1 LIGGRVRFGA
11 HLTLGATLP
20 FLALGLLLPEG
31 WVGLRLFLADNF
43 SGDSLGV
50 VAGVV
55 REHGDGVVAPRPG
68 PLYLLTKLSGA
79 LEGGAHNGALALR
92 AGALAALA
100 WAGLLGVGWTL
111 WRARGPAYRQLRL
124 LAAVSLSWIIP
135 LTLLPLDRGF
145 YPLAYR
151 YWSIPVALAIML
163 LAVVSVAPFASSA
176 PPWRRWGLFSAL
188 LCLALAPLP
197 SIGRSIIAPAPSLA
211 EAVVSTGAHGMA
223 PRRGYPRH
231 YAFDHLRRHA
241 SAQVQIYLSE
251 GYGLALG
258 ADAAVTTT
266 RGQVPQPEWRS
277 LREQLPD
284 PAWRSLLRGIGCGSV
299 AFPSQSAA
307 LTEVLL
313 SGPDAEDQEI
323 ARGVQVCAAATGS
336 DLQLPVSLPEEADPS
351 DFSIAQPWALLP
363 DRF

>member
-1 LIGGRVRFGA
+1 
-11 HLTLGATLP
+11 
-20 FLALGLLLPEG
+20 
-31 WVGLRLFLADNF
+31 
-43 SGDSLGV
+43 
-50 VAGVV
+50 
-55 REHGDGVVAPRPG
+55 
-68 PLYLLTKLSGA
+68 
-79 LEGGAHNGALALR
+79 
-92 AGALAALA
+92 
-100 WAGLLGVGWTL
+100 
-111 WRARGPAYRQLRL
+111 
-124 LAAVSLSWIIP
+124 VSLSWIIP

-336 DLQLPVSLPEEADPS
+336 DLQLPVLLPEEADPS